1 VVSLLRLE
9 RFLRKHTVVG
19 IDSNVLIYFIEAHPQ
34 YHDATRAIFR
44 AIESGRNR
52 GVCST
57 LALMEVLVQPYRAR
71 NEELVNRFYGL
82 LTTYPHLKWVELSTA
97 VADVAA
103 RLRAE
108 YRLKTPDAI
117 LLATTMQAGATGFIG
132 NDSGLKRMPE
142 LDVFLL
148 SESG

>member
-1 VVSLLRLE
+1 
-9 RFLRKHTVVG
+9 VVG

-34 YHDATRAIFR
+34 YHQAARAIFQ
-44 AIESGRNR
+44 AIESGRNH

-57 LALMEVLVQPYRAR
+57 LALMEVLVQPYRMH
-71 NEELVNRFYGL
+71 NDELVNRFYGL
-82 LTTYPHLKWVELSTA
+82 LTTYPHLLWVELSTQA
-97 VADVAA
+97 ADLAA

-108 YRLKTPDAI
+108 HRLKTPDAI

-132 NDSGLKRMPE
+132 NDAGLKRVPE
-142 LDVFLL
+142 LDVLVL